1 MSRFQASILPNV
13 QTYGQLLPIDALQRI
28 LDRDKSMPGMT
39 DADYH
44 LVGERQNEAINRAWQ
59 KMLSVW
65 RNFTE
70 VQKNLAEGEA
80 GNAQTR
86 ENFLLPLFQELGYGR
101 LSAAKAEE
109 RQITLPDGTSASYP
123 ISHFRDESPI
133 HLVGC
138 NVSLDKKAAGVA
150 GAARQSPHSL
160 VQEFLNRSDKHL
172 WGFVANGLILRILRD
187 NASLSRQAYVEFNLQ
202 GIFEGESFSEFALLW
217 LCAHHSRV
225 HTDNQP
231 PESCWLEVWSKEAH
245 NASVAA
251 LETLRDNVTGAIQ
264 ILGQGFIAANPEL
277 RQKLANGSLD
287 RQEYFRQLLRLAYR
301 LIFLFVV
308 EERNLLHGPGIS
320 TQTREAYYRFWS
332 LSRVRDLAA
341 QMRGTKHHDLWEGI
355 KVVMQALGGPEG
367 CPPLGLAPMGGFLWS
382 KAALPDIADLRL
394 ANADLLDAIRKLA
407 FTTLGWERRP
417 VDWRH
422 LGAQELGSIYES
434 LLELHPEISDNSFK
448 LQSAQGNDRKTTGS
462 YYTPTALIE
471 SLLETALDPVVDQA
485 LKAENP
491 EVALLNLKICD
502 PACGSGHFLLAAAN
516 RIARRLACLR
526 TGDSEPSVD
535 AARQALRDV
544 VARCIYGMDINPMS
558 VELCKVGLWLE
569 THEPGKPLSFLD
581 HHIICANSL
590 MGTTSATIKQGIPAT
605 AYVVLG
611 GDDQDAVKELKKKNK
626 DQRKHLDQWQFE
638 KFEAAAQAVID
649 TVKPLL
655 LEDMPAD
662 TLEEMAR
669 REQAWRDWQKSPE
682 WQNKKFL
689 YDMWT
694 AAFVL
699 PSYFPETGRVLPDG
713 THVLDKDRPFG
724 ITWNT
729 LVTFVNGGKLIDGLA
744 EAVNQAAREYQF
756 FHYEVMFPEV
766 AAKGGFDAI
775 LGNPPWE
782 RIKLQEKEWFAAN
795 NYPDIAEAPNA
806 AARRKKIAALEKS
819 DPLIFE
825 KWQSALRQAEAFSHY
840 LRNSGVYPLCGLGD
854 INLYTVFAEWMR
866 SNLNPA
872 GRLGCIVPSGIATDD
887 TTKFFFQDMVKTE
900 SLVSLYDF
908 ENKGIFPGVHSSYK
922 FSLLTC
928 GSGAMPLAPNAYF
941 VFFAHA
947 TEDVRSPEKRFT
959 LSPAE
964 ICLLNPNT
972 RTCPIFR
979 SQKDAELTKA
989 VYRRV
994 PVLIRE
1000 AQGNQPEENPWGI
1013 RFNRMFDMSN
1023 DSHLFRTK
1031 EQLEADGW
1039 ELFGNVFEK
1048 DGERFLPLY
1057 EAKMTQIYNHRAA
1070 DIIKSNTAVS
1080 RQAQPKEI
1088 LSNELKYP
1096 ERVAQPI
1103 FWVTENECHSRIS
1116 DWDKPWLLGFSSVT
1130 SPTNARTINP
1140 TIIPFAGVGNSFP
1153 ILLGRTL
1160 TENYPLLCANMSSFM
1175 FDYIV
1180 RQKIGGI
1187 NLNFYL
1193 INQFPLLPPAEY
1205 LRNTPW
1211 QPALDLVEWL
1221 KPRILELTYTSEDM
1235 RPFAQD
1241 MGYNGD
1247 PFPWDEERR
1256 AQLRAEL
1263 DAAFFHLYLPSNP
1276 DGTWQKSGNETDAEY
1291 KRLVATFPT
1300 PRHAV
1305 EYIMESFPITK
1316 KKDMEKY
1323 KDFKTKMMILCEY
1336 DKLMNEKVNYAS
1348 IWGDCNED

>member
-1 MSRFQASILPNV
+1 MSRFHASILPNV

-70 VQKNLAEGEA
+70 VQKNLAEEEA

-86 ENFLLPLFQELGYGR
+86 ENLLLPLFQELGYGR

-320 TQTREAYYRFWS
+320 TQKREAYYRFWS
-332 LSRVRDLAA
+332 LSRGRDLAA

-367 CPPLGLAPMGGFLWS
+367 CPLLGLAPMGGFLWS

-434 LLELHPEISDNSFK
+434 LLELHTEISDNSFK

-590 MGTTSATIKQGIPAT
+590 MGTTSAAIKQAIPAT
-605 AYVVLG
+605 AYVALG
-611 GDDQDAVKELKKKNK
+611 GDDQDAVKELKKQNK

-669 REQAWRDWQKSPE
+669 REQTWRDWQKSPE

-713 THVLDKDRPFG
+713 THVLDEDHPFG

-766 AAKGGFDAI
+766 AAKDGFDAI

-908 ENKGIFPGVHSSYK
+908 ENRKKIFPSIDSRIK
-922 FSLLTC
+922 FSLLTS
-928 GSGAMPLAPNAYF
+928 GSGAKPLAPNAYF

-994 PVLIRE
+994 PVLLRE
-1000 AQGNQPEENPWGI
+1000 AQGEQPEENPWGI
-1013 RFNRMFDMSN
+1013 RFGTMFHMAN
-1023 DSHLFRTK
+1023 DSHRFRTR
-1031 EQLEADGW
+1031 EQLEKDGW
-1039 ELFGNVFEK
+1039 WLFGNVFEK
-1048 DGERFLPLY
+1048 EGERFLPLY
-1057 EAKMTQIYNHRAA
+1057 EAKMIHHFNHRWATYVYGQNGLETRDTTLLELVNPEFEVMPRYWVPEEEVKGQLENLSWWHNWLMGWR
-1070 DIIKSNTAVS
+1070 DICRATD
-1080 RQAQPKEI
+1080 
-1088 LSNELKYP
+1088 
-1096 ERVAQPI
+1096 ERTTIFSIIPISGVGHTMPI
-1103 FWVTENECHSRIS
+1103 FYS
-1116 DWDKPWLLGFSSVT
+1116 
-1130 SPTNARTINP
+1130 TNK
-1140 TIIPFAGVGNSFP
+1140 SFQLP
-1153 ILLGRTL
+1153 ETL
-1160 TENYPLLCANMSSFM
+1160 ANLSSFV
-1175 FDYIV
+1175 FDYCA
-1180 RQKIGGI
+1180 RQKIGGTHLTYGF
-1187 NLNFYL
+1187 LNQL
-1193 INQFPLLPPAEY
+1193 PLLPPSVYEHGA
-1205 LRNTPW
+1205 PW
-1211 QPALDLVEWL
+1211 SSSLTIAEWL
-1221 KPRILELTYTSEDM
+1221 HPRILELTYTSEDM
-1235 RPFAQD
+1235 RPFAKD

-1256 AQLRAEL
+1256 AQIRAEL

-1276 DGTWQKSGNETDAEY
+1276 DGTLQKSANETDAEY

-1316 KKDMEKY
+1316 KKDIEKY
-1323 KDFKTKMMILCEY
+1323 GEFRTKKMILSVY
-1336 DKLMNEKVNYAS
+1336 DKFNIESENFKK
-1348 IWGDCNED
+1348 